1 MVNMKKNS
9 LPYALN
15 SHNELVHVDD
25 VPTGKECGCICPH
38 CKAPLVAK
46 NSGNI
51 KVHHFAHIGED
62 SCIHAFQSMLH
73 ILAKDIFN
81 EARVFTV
88 SKERFGQ
95 KQLMQYNITSVSLET
110 KVGDI
115 IPDIILDCD
124 GIEYFVEIY
133 VTHALDNE
141 KKKKIEELGVSTV
154 EYDLSKIDRNITK
167 DQLRNILFNSSP
179 DDIIKWKHDA
189 DINRF
194 MAKYS
199 FIRENG
205 IEQVKES
212 GKVCNCPMAMLPSR
226 YDGHLEQ
233 FKIKEST
240 CKRCIFFS
248 GYDFKN
254 DDKACFCGCNIK
266 GMTIND
272 VRVLNGAQIVLT
284 NSQLKNL
291 MDSFFGKLRKEAYD
305 IAYPPRPKRGRRNF
319 WV

>member
-1 MVNMKKNS
+1 MKKNS

-88 SKERFGQ
+88 YKKQFGQ
-95 KQLMQYNITSVSLET
+95 WRLRKYNITSVSPET

-133 VTHALDNE
+133 VTHALDDE

-154 EYDLSKIDRNITK
+154 EYDLSKIDRNITR
-167 DQLRNILFNSSP
+167 DQLREILLNP
-179 DDIIKWKHDA
+179 MRDLINWDYDA
-189 DINRF
+189 DTKRF
-194 MAKYS
+194 YEKYL
-199 FIRENG
+199 FIKENG
-205 IEQVKES
+205 IEQVIES
-212 GKVCNCPMAMLPSR
+212 GKVCNCPMAVFRSW
-226 YDGHLEQ
+226 GTGQFEQ

-240 CKRCIFFS
+240 CKRCVFFS
-248 GYDFKN
+248 GVEFENNKEVR
-254 DDKACFCGCNIK
+254 FCGYN
-266 GMTIND
+266 
-272 VRVLNGAQIVLT
+272 VRGIVDIGSSVFNGLQVVFT
-284 NSQLKNL
+284 NSEWNNWKDKFPRELI
-291 MDSFFGKLRKEAYD
+291 KEAYD
-305 IAYPPRPKRGRRNF
+305 IAYPRRTRGRGNF
-319 WV
+319 RL